1 MSQLTAPPVDEAPPV
16 APEKSAAWRESV
28 RYGLVVWGAGLLGY
42 VLVTAVAWLPFE
54 QSRNPPG
61 SLGGVLESWHRW
73 DTTWYVMIAESGYHG
88 DTRSAAFFPLYPLL
102 IRGVSSVLPI
112 GAFPA
117 ALLVSVLA
125 CAAALVLVHRLATET
140 VGAEAAGRTV
150 FYLLAFPTG
159 FFLMAGYNESLFVA
173 LCAGSLYCVRRGHW
187 WLAGA
192 LGGLA
197 SGTRLAGVLLM
208 LAFGYEYL
216 RQRRRRVDALGI
228 LLVPLGLV
236 GYSAYCWVTFHDPL
250 YFQRVQ
256 EVWFRSGFRLPWLTV
271 VDVARLIA
279 GTRPLLS
286 PTEIRNVINLGTAL
300 GVLALLYLA
309 LDGRWRLG
317 REHAYLVVFAAADIM
332 LPLVSPIHADY
343 PLSSVWRFALECL
356 PVFMVLAKMGRHRGF
371 DRFYLMAA
379 LPVQGVMVLT
389 FVQNQFVA

>member
-1 MSQLTAPPVDEAPPV
+1 VSQLITPARVETGAPDEPAPGG
-16 APEKSAAWRESV
+16 WRASV
-28 RYGLVVWGAGLLGY
+28 RYGLAVWAAGLLGC

-54 QSRNPPG
+54 GTRDAPA

-73 DTTWYVMIAESGYHG
+73 DTTWYVMIAESGYHW

-102 IRGVSSVLPI
+102 VRGLSEILPI

-140 VGAEAAGRTV
+140 VGGELAGRTA

-159 FFLMAGYNESLFVA
+159 FFLMAGYNEALFVA
-173 LCAGSLYCVRRGHW
+173 LCAGSLYCVRRGQW

-197 SGTRLAGVLLM
+197 SGTRLAGVLLV
-208 LAFGYEYL
+208 LAFGYEYV
-216 RQRRRRVDALGI
+216 RRRRRRVDALGV

-236 GYSAYCWVTFHDPL
+236 GYAVYCWVGFHDPL
-250 YFQRVQ
+250 YFLRVQ
-256 EVWFRSGFRLPWLTV
+256 EVWFRSGYRLPWLTV
-271 VDVARLIA
+271 ADVARLIA

-286 PTEIRNVINLGTAL
+286 PTEVRNVINLGTAR

-309 LDGRWRLG
+309 VRGRWRLG
-317 REHAYLVVFAAADIM
+317 PEHAYLVVFAAADIT

-356 PVFMVLAKMGRHRGF
+356 PAFMVLAKMGRNRTF

-379 LPVQGVMVLT
+379 LPVQGVMILT

>member
-1 MSQLTAPPVDEAPPV
+1 VSQVTAPAETGAEAIEEPT
-16 APEKSAAWRESV
+16 SGGWRASV
-28 RYGLVVWGAGLLGY
+28 RYGLTVWVAGLLGY

-54 QSRNPPG
+54 QTRAAPV
-61 SLGGVLESWHRW
+61 SLGGALDSWHRW
-73 DTTWYVMIAESGYHG
+73 DTTWYVMIAESGYHW

-102 IRGVSSVLPI
+102 IRGVDTILPI

-140 VGAEAAGRTV
+140 VGEELAGRTA

-173 LCAGSLYCVRRGHW
+173 LCAGSLYCMRRGHW

-197 SGTRLAGVLLM
+197 SGTRLAGVLLV
-208 LAFGYEYL
+208 LAFGYEYA
-216 RQRRRRVDALGI
+216 RRRRRNADALGV

-236 GYSAYCWVTFHDPL
+236 GYSVYCWVAFHDPL

-286 PTEIRNVINLGTAL
+286 PTEVRNVINLGTAL
-300 GVLALLYLA
+300 GVLALLFLA
-309 LDGRWRLG
+309 LKGRWRLG
-317 REHAYLVVFAAADIM
+317 PEHAYLVVFAAADIM

-356 PVFMVLAKMGRHRGF
+356 PAFMVLAKMGRNRAF
-371 DRFYLMAA
+371 DKVYLMAA

-389 FVQNQFVA
+389 FVQNQFVG